1 MVTSLS
7 GKEFAKGARNLLL
20 LPESVNEAASG
31 IWHAPSQ
38 KYPANL
44 AADGIEVPCS
54 RRRGC
59 CSGSVRTTAGSNVRT
74 AHNGDSRPLMHPR
87 IPSHIAAIETPP
99 FDRLNTKAAALR
111 AQGRDVIS
119 LGQAV
124 PFFPPPPSAIEAAR
138 TVCGTPEVHAYST
151 DGGRD
156 SLRALLAQRLREYP
170 GISCGSDEIIITAGA
185 NHAFTLA
192 VTTLVSPGDEVVLA
206 APYFTNH
213 YMAVESLGAIPIE
226 APLRDR
232 DTFILQW
239 SDIEPYLT
247 SRTRA
252 VVVCNPGNPTG
263 RGLDAAEGRAVI
275 ERLGER
281 GILVISDETYM
292 HFAWDVP
299 HWSAASVTTWQD
311 NVIVIG
317 TFSKCFGMMGWR
329 VGFMLA
335 ATRVCEQA
343 LKVQDAMI
351 ICAPVISQIAVE
363 AALRSDWMYTQRF
376 DGEFR
381 LRRQALVD
389 GLAAIPQIRWMP
401 AASGFFAFA
410 RVDGCRDS
418 AALSQDL
425 LERAHVVTVPGA
437 AFGRSGEGYL
447 RLSYGAAPLNEIS
460 RAVSRI
466 GAIAAGDTCKA

>member
-1 MVTSLS
+1 
-7 GKEFAKGARNLLL
+7 
-20 LPESVNEAASG
+20 
-31 IWHAPSQ
+31 
-38 KYPANL
+38 
-44 AADGIEVPCS
+44 
-54 RRRGC
+54 
-59 CSGSVRTTAGSNVRT
+59 
-74 AHNGDSRPLMHPR
+74 
-87 IPSHIAAIETPP
+87 
-99 FDRLNTKAAALR
+99 
-111 AQGRDVIS
+111 
-119 LGQAV
+119 
-124 PFFPPPPSAIEAAR
+124 
-138 TVCGTPEVHAYST
+138 
-151 DGGRD
+151 
-156 SLRALLAQRLREYP
+156 
-170 GISCGSDEIIITAGA
+170 
-185 NHAFTLA
+185 
-192 VTTLVSPGDEVVLA
+192 
-206 APYFTNH
+206 
-213 YMAVESLGAIPIE
+213 
-226 APLRDR
+226 
-232 DTFILQW
+232 
-239 SDIEPYLT
+239 
-247 SRTRA
+247 
-252 VVVCNPGNPTG
+252 
-263 RGLDAAEGRAVI
+263 
-275 ERLGER
+275 
-281 GILVISDETYM
+281 
-292 HFAWDVP
+292 
-299 HWSAASVTTWQD
+299 VTTWRD

-335 ATRVCEQA
+335 ATRICEQA

-389 GLAAIPQIRWMP
+389 GLAAIPQIRWTP

-466 GAIAAGDTCKA
+466 GAITAGDTCKA